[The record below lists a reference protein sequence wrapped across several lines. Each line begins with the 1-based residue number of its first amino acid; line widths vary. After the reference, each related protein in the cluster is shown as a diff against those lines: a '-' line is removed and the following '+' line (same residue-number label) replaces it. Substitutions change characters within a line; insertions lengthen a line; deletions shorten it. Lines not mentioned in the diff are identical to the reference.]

1 MPGRRTARGALHG
14 VPRAALTFAA
24 AFGGGQLLL
33 NEVMAASGWV
43 YAKTRSESEQS
54 EVSSGASP
62 PGSVASAA
70 APSHPLAAPAQPDA
84 VPAAPSPEAQP
95 DEPWYSRASLSRL
108 LPVRKIS
115 DDEYARKLGE
125 RERELEK
132 RLAELHGELRASSSS
147 EEERGAGA
155 VKV

>member
-1 MPGRRTARGALHG
+1 

-54 EVSSGASP
+54 EGSSGASP
-62 PGSVASAA
+62 SGSVASAA
-70 APSHPLAAPAQPDA
+70 APSRPLAAPAQPDA
-84 VPAAPSPEAQP
+84 MPAAPSPEAQH

-147 EEERGAGA
+147 EERGAGA